1 MQPGEVIPADGF
13 SDRFDGTAFSHET
26 SEGLAIVGKSCF
38 EIPDG
43 ENLGRARHWNEDQDL
58 LTFGENLVF
67 RLLFGLPLP

>member
-13 SDRFDGTAFSHET
+13 SDRFDGAAFSHKT

-43 ENLGRARHWNEDQDL
+43 ENLGCAGHWKEDQDL
-58 LTFGENLVF
+58 LTFGSNLLF
-67 RLLFGLPLP
+67 RLLCELPLL